1 MGEGGRGDWSLEI
14 LGNSVK
20 LSGSIFLG
28 SLSVVGLSAL
38 SCSADGEPNL
48 GFFDDGEQHLRFPD
62 LELLL
67 GLLKIHSSFFDFEIS
82 LTFLDSEKKKK
93 SPRGLMGFQRLFWGF
108 TIFLIARVPFDLF
121 SKVVAAFFE
130 DAQDSS
136 DRCCEIVSS

>member
-93 SPRGLMGFQRLFWGF
+93 KSSRIDGISKAFLGIHHFSDCSSPIRFIL
-108 TIFLIARVPFDLF
+108 
-121 SKVVAAFFE
+121 
-130 DAQDSS
+130 
-136 DRCCEIVSS
+136 